1 MVQILRLRNT
11 PILSFWRIAI
21 LTGQRMRTGIL
32 TTANDQRSFH
42 YYEAGLLRLRQSVKI
57 SIADATVSNF
67 AAPLGP
73 MVHFSDCHM

>member
-1 MVQILRLRNT
+1 
-11 PILSFWRIAI
+11 
-21 LTGQRMRTGIL
+21 MRTGIL

-57 SIADATVSNF
+57 SIADATVSNI
-67 AAPLGP
+67 APPLGP